1 MTTELV
7 GEATIVERADI
18 EAARRRIA
26 GHVRST
32 PVLEAGAGSFGLEMP
47 LVLKLELMQHT
58 GSFKPRGAFNKM
70 LASDVPSAGVVAA
83 SGGNFG
89 LAVAY
94 AAREL
99 GHRAEIFVPDTSPDA
114 KIDGIRE
121 LGADVQVVPGYYHEA
136 SVVAARTPGRD
147 RRARDAPVR
156 SAGGRGRRRDGR
168 PGARRAGSRRRH
180 RARGRRAAAG

>member
-1 MTTELV
+1 MTTELA

-32 PVLEAGAGSFGLEMP
+32 PVLETGAGSFGLEMP

-70 LASDVPSAGVVAA
+70 LASDVPPAGVVAA

-99 GHRAEIFVPDTSPDA
+99 GHRAEIFVPDTSPAA
-114 KIDGIRE
+114 KIDRHPRAGCGR
-121 LGADVQVVPGYYHEA
+121 ADRPGYYHEA
-136 SVVAARTPGRD
+136 SVVGARTPGRD

-156 SAGGRGRRRDGR
+156 PAGGRGRRGDGR
-168 PGARRAGSRRRH
+168 ARALRAGPRRRH
-180 RARGRRAAAG
+180 RARRRRAAAG